1 MAGFE
6 LLGHGNE
13 RGEAGHKSRLP
24 LYLGLGAIAVGL
36 LIFRR
41 RGSTSPAS
49 AGGGSDAG
57 ALEFARISNQA
68 HGDMSRLVEMNNL
81 ERYRLDL
88 AQQNSP
94 AGLSGTFTGEQ
105 FAALPKGVRQS
116 IRQDIARGG
125 EIVSAGPGGT
135 FRLIPTGRGIQ
146 GDLQPVQRTSSG
158 LFSSS
163 SSGIGAPAPQ
173 VGGPGILDALTSL
186 FNDALQAFTIHTYAN
201 RQGGQG
207 GGYYG

>member
-1 MAGFE
+1 MAEFE
-6 LLGHGNE
+6 LLGHGSE
-13 RGEAGHKSRLP
+13 RGEAVHKSRLP
-24 LYLGLGAIAVGL
+24 LYLGLGALAIGF

-41 RGSTSPAS
+41 PGSTSPVS
-49 AGGGSDAG
+49 AGGGPDAG
-57 ALEFARISNQA
+57 ALEFARISSQA

-88 AQQNSP
+88 AQANTP

-125 EIVSAGPGGT
+125 EIISAGPGGT

-146 GDLQPVQRTSSG
+146 GDIMPVQRTHSG
-158 LFSSS
+158 LLSSS

-173 VGGPGILDALTSL
+173 VQGPGIIQIIEDAIK
-186 FNDALQAFTIHTYAN
+186 AFFAS
-201 RQGGQG
+201 QGA
-207 GGYYG
+207 GY